1 MVSGGVL
8 KVILVE
14 RHSHLGTQYSVNS
27 MTNFANILFHAAPKL
42 SKITFF
48 F

>member
-1 MVSGGVL
+1 MVSGGIL

-27 MTNFANILFHAAPKL
+27 MTNFANILFHAAPIL